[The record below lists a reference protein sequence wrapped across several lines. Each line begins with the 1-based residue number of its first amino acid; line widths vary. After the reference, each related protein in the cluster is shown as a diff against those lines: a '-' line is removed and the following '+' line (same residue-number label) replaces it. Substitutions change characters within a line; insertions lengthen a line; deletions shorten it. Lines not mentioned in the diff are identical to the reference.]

1 MKPPYFLAL
10 DIGTSSVRA
19 AIYDSSANVLP
30 ATLVRNA
37 RPSSDKLNAV
47 SSIPVEQAF
56 SQVIQ
61 VIDDVLRKFPKITG
75 DISYLAI
82 SSFWHSL
89 MGVDKNGA
97 PTTELFTWSETRPAK
112 YIRILRSELNEKAVR
127 NRTGCYFHSSYWI
140 AKLLWLRRKRSKRF
154 RKTDRWVSFSDYI
167 AFKLFGDM
175 KTSVSM
181 ASGTGIFNIR
191 KNIWDSELLDYL
203 QISEENLPLVIESD
217 HETFK
222 LNEEYSER
230 WRLLKNT
237 KCFLAIGDGAAN
249 NIGTGCVTK
258 EKASLM
264 IGTSSAMRVAF
275 EGSVPNEI
283 PKGLWC
289 YRIDHKRIIIGGAL
303 SDGGG
308 LYKWLKDNLRLRD
321 DNDFIERELGK
332 RKPDGHGL
340 TFLPFLAGE
349 RSTGYHEFLSGAIS
363 GIKTS
368 TDAVDIVQAAFESVG
383 HQFTEI
389 YESLNKL
396 AEIKQIIASGG
407 ALRKSG
413 AWTQIFC
420 DVIRSDIILPNIEE
434 ASSRGVVLMGLEAIG
449 KIEDLAKVKAPE
461 GKTFKFN
468 VKNSKLYKAA
478 KLRHIKFYKL
488 LTDSQLVKNT

>member
-1 MKPPYFLAL
+1 MKLPYSLAL

-19 AIYDSSANVLP
+19 AIYDSSAHVLP

-37 RPSSDKLNAV
+37 RHSSSAPDAA
-47 SSIPVEQAF
+47 SSISVEQVF

-61 VIDDVLRKFPKITG
+61 VIDDVLKKFSTITG

-97 PTTELFTWSETRPAK
+97 PTTELFTWFETRPAK

-127 NRTGCYFHSSYWI
+127 NRTGCYFHSSYWT
-140 AKLLWLRRKRSKRF
+140 AKLLWLRRKRPKRF
-154 RKTDRWVSFSDYI
+154 QKTARWISFSDYI
-167 AFKLFGDM
+167 AFKLFGEM

-191 KNIWDSELLDYL
+191 KNVWDSELLNYL
-203 QISEENLPLVIESD
+203 QISEEILPSVIESD

-237 KCFLAIGDGAAN
+237 SCFLAIGDGAAN
-249 NIGTGCVTK
+249 NIGSGCVTK

-264 IGTSSAMRVAF
+264 IGASSAMRVAF

-289 YRIDHKRIIIGGAL
+289 YRIDRKQIIIGGAL

-308 LYKWLKDNLRLRD
+308 LYKWLKENLRLRD
-321 DNDFIERELGK
+321 NNDFIEREIGK

-340 TFLPFLAGE
+340 TFLPFFAGE
-349 RSTGYHEFLSGAIS
+349 RSTGYHEFLSGAIL

-368 TDAVDIVQAAFESVG
+368 TDAVDIVQAAFESIG
-383 HQFTEI
+383 YQFTRI
-389 YESLNKL
+389 YNSLNKFT
-396 AEIKQIIASGG
+396 EIKQIIASGG
-407 ALRKSG
+407 ALRKSDV
-413 AWTQIFC
+413 WTQILC
-420 DVIRSDIILPNIEE
+420 DVIKNDINLPNIEE
-434 ASSRGVVLMGLEAIG
+434 ASSRGAVFMGLKAVG
-449 KIEDLAKVKAPE
+449 KIEDLTKVPK

-468 VKNSKLYKAA
+468 AKNSKLYRTA

-488 LTDSQLVKNT
+488 LIDSQLVKNT